1 MSLAVLCHLYLRQEI
16 SLLSFF
22 FLLLLTFSK
31 FRICRTKIGQII
43 EKSSLEI
50 TALEI
55 NNKATLKGLM
65 LGGYLKLK
73 TAMRTWY
80 ISLFTSFSGHRPVQ
94 RECTPTGLR
103 SHERCHFFPI
113 PQPVKVG
120 HTTRVGF
127 FYVPQEQIKEGAVRR
142 DLRFFVLIRED

>member
-73 TAMRTWY
+73 TAMRT
-80 ISLFTSFSGHRPVQ
+80 
-94 RECTPTGLR
+94 
-103 SHERCHFFPI
+103 
-113 PQPVKVG
+113 
-120 HTTRVGF
+120 
-127 FYVPQEQIKEGAVRR
+127 
-142 DLRFFVLIRED
+142 